1 MGHATIAGV
10 PMQKSPLIF
19 LFFYFYLE
27 SEIFKICCIIAV
39 KIKTVFWDMAWL
51 KNKACEFFVWIF

>member
-27 SEIFKICCIIAV
+27 SEIFKIRCIIAV
-39 KIKTVFWDMAWL
+39 KIKTVFWDMAW
-51 KNKACEFFVWIF
+51 